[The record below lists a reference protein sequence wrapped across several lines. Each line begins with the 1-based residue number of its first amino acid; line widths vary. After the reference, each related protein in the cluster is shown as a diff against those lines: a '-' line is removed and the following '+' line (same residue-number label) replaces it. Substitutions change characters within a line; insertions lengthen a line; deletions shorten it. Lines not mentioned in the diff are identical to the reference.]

1 MTGSEDSGHEKAVK
15 GEKLQVEEVVVEVLG
30 DDRQERSS
38 NISEEEERRL
48 VRKLDRRIMP
58 MLGLMY
64 LFAGEYIVP
73 LKPSSL
79 MLHADILLQLS
90 TGPT

>member
-1 MTGSEDSGHEKAVK
+1 MTGSEDSGHEKAIK

-38 NISEEEERRL
+38 NISVEEERRL

-64 LFAGEYIVP
+64 LFAGE
-73 LKPSSL
+73 
-79 MLHADILLQLS
+79 
-90 TGPT
+90 

>member
-1 MTGSEDSGHEKAVK
+1 MTGSEDSGHDKSAM
-15 GEKLQVEEVVVEVLG
+15 GEKGQVEDVVVEVLIE
-30 DDRQERSS
+30 DRQELSS

-64 LFAGEYIVP
+64 LFAGE
-73 LKPSSL
+73 
-79 MLHADILLQLS
+79 
-90 TGPT
+90 

>member
-48 VRKLDRRIMP
+48 VRKLDRRIMS

-64 LFAGEYIVP
+64 LFAGE
-73 LKPSSL
+73 
-79 MLHADILLQLS
+79 
-90 TGPT
+90 